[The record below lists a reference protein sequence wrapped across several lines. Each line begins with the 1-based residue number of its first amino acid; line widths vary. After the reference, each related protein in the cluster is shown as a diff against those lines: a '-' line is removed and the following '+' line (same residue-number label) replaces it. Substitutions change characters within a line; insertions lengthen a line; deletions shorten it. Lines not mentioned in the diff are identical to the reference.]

1 MCCPGASRVL
11 LVFFPLV
18 LAFGE
23 SGGAEAVTAAASR
36 STPPAIVIGFVG
48 GFVSHSNR
56 VHSTVQVIEHL
67 RNEYAAGAYVQAFE
81 NHRRGQAYKEILRR
95 LDVNH
100 DGVLSSDEKQKAR
113 IILFGHSWGASE
125 TVTLARKLEQDG
137 VPVLLTIQVDSVA
150 KIGQNDQVIPANV
163 KEAVNFF
170 QPSGLVHG
178 QRQIRAADPARTQI
192 VGNYRFDY
200 KENRLACQSYPWFNR
215 IFIKS
220 HTQIECD
227 PKVWSQVESLIYSK
241 LAPEAPR
248 TAAR

>member
-1 MCCPGASRVL
+1 
-11 LVFFPLV
+11 
-18 LAFGE
+18 
-23 SGGAEAVTAAASR
+23 
-36 STPPAIVIGFVG
+36 
-48 GFVSHSNR
+48 
-56 VHSTVQVIEHL
+56 
-67 RNEYAAGAYVQAFE
+67 
-81 NHRRGQAYKEILRR
+81 LRR

>member
-1 MCCPGASRVL
+1 MRCPGASRVL

-23 SGGAEAVTAAASR
+23 AGGPEAVTASASR

-48 GFVSHSNR
+48 GFVSHANR

-67 RNEYAAGAYVQAFE
+67 RNEYAGGAYVQAFE

-95 LDVNH
+95 LDLNH

-200 KENRLACQSYPWFNR
+200 KENHLACQSYPWFNR

>member
-1 MCCPGASRVL
+1 MRCPGASFVL

-23 SGGAEAVTAAASR
+23 AGSPEAVTTSENR
-36 STPPAIVIGFVG
+36 SAPPAIVIGFVG
-48 GFVSHSNR
+48 GFVNHTNR
-56 VHSTVQVIEHL
+56 VHSTVQVVEHL
-67 RNEYAAGAYVQAFE
+67 RNKYAAGAYVQVFE
-81 NHRRGQAYKEILRR
+81 NHRRAKAYREILRR

-100 DGVLSSDEKQKAR
+100 DGVLSSDEKQNAR

-125 TVTLARKLEQDG
+125 TVTLARKLERDG

-150 KIGQNDQVIPANV
+150 KIGQNDQIIPANV

-170 QPSGLVHG
+170 QPNGLVHG

-192 VGNYRFDY
+192 EGNYRFEY
-200 KENRLACQSYPWFNR
+200 KANPLSCKSYPWFNR
-215 IFIKS
+215 VFIRP

-227 PKVWSQVESLIYSK
+227 PTVWSQVESLIYSK
-241 LAPEAPR
+241 LAPEAPQ